1 MRVQTNI
8 RGSEYFSAKPQI
20 FSVTTCTPLTAST
33 TTSAASTAGSTI
45 SASCVNMLKPGV
57 SIRLI
62 LVLPHSANDMAA
74 EMVIWRE
81 ISSSS

>member
-1 MRVQTNI
+1 MR
-8 RGSEYFSAKPQI
+8 
-20 FSVTTCTPLTAST
+20 SVTTSTPLTAST

-45 SASCVNMLKPGV
+45 SASWMNMLKPGV

-62 LVLPHSANDMAA
+62 LVLPHSTTAVAA
-74 EMVIWRE
+74 EMDIARE